1 MKYIFIL
8 LFAFTINA
16 KETSSLS
23 DYVTEINDDLETG
36 KSVEPERWSYINAR
50 CMGLFRLM
58 FDYADEKNQKLIQE
72 KITIL
77 AGTITMID
85 KRFQD
90 IPAST
95 QGGNAIFEIYKP
107 FYDGYR
113 KKSQTQYALDESY
126 YSPEMMIDG
135 SICRQYTDS
144 LYVGLPEKGI
154 LN

>member
-8 LFAFTINA
+8 LFVFTLSA
-16 KETSSLS
+16 EETSSLS
-23 DYVTEINDDLETG
+23 DHVTEINNDLEIG
-36 KSVEPERWSYINAR
+36 KSIEPERWSYINAR
-50 CMGLFRLM
+50 CMGLFRLI
-58 FDYADEKNQKLIQE
+58 FDYADNKNQKEIQD

-77 AGTITMID
+77 ASTITMLD

-90 IPAST
+90 IPASP

-113 KKSQTQYALDESY
+113 KKSQTQYALDKSY

-135 SICRQYTDS
+135 SICREYTDS
-144 LYVGLPEKGI
+144 LYEGLPEKGI